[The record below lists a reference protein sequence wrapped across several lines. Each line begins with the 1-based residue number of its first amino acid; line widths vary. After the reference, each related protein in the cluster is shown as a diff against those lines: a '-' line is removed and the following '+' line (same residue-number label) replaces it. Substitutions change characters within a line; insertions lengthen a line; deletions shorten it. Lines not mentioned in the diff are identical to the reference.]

1 MELIHVSC
9 NLIIN
14 SYWYSGFK
22 FIAYFLISRKFAF
35 EHLDAEK
42 GKLKGMGHVQTQSKN
57 VNNLKGNRIKHIT

>member
-1 MELIHVSC
+1 MVAILVDLKIEENSNFIYFFVVKLNVELIHVSC

-22 FIAYFLISRKFAF
+22 FIAYFFISQKFAF

-42 GKLKGMGHVQTQSKN
+42 VK
-57 VNNLKGNRIKHIT
+57 